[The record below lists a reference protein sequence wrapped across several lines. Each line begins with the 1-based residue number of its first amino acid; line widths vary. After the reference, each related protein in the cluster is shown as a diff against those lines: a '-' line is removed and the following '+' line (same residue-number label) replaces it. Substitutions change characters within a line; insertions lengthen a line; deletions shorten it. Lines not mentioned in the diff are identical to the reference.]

1 MVSHY
6 PRYRHLFCKCII
18 DCYTVIVGNQT
29 MSKEIHKE
37 TATTVF
43 TGLIINY
50 PLQVLLLYIMLD
62 ILKWEDSF
70 TIATTGVAFMT
81 VVAYTR
87 VFIIRKYFKEKYE
100 KRKIR

>member
-18 DCYTVIVGNQT
+18 DCYIVTTGNQT

-43 TGLIINY
+43 TGLLINY
-50 PLQVLLLYIMLD
+50 PLQVFLLYIMLD

-70 TIATTGVAFMT
+70 KIATTGVAFMT

-87 VFIIRKYFKEKYE
+87 VYIIRKYFKEKYE

>member
-1 MVSHY
+1 
-6 PRYRHLFCKCII
+6 
-18 DCYTVIVGNQT
+18 

-70 TIATTGVAFMT
+70 TIATTGVAE
-81 VVAYTR
+81 AGGNENYR
-87 VFIIRKYFKEKYE
+87 LESLPLSIPQHPILG
-100 KRKIR
+100 

>member
-1 MVSHY
+1 
-6 PRYRHLFCKCII
+6 
-18 DCYTVIVGNQT
+18 

-37 TATTVF
+37 TATNVF

-62 ILKWEDSF
+62 ILNWEDSF

-87 VFIIRKYFKEKYE
+87 VYIIRKYFKEKYE

>member
-1 MVSHY
+1 
-6 PRYRHLFCKCII
+6 
-18 DCYTVIVGNQT
+18 

-70 TIATTGVAFMT
+70 TIATSGVAVMT

-87 VFIIRKYFKEKYE
+87 VYIIRKYFKEKYE